1 MLKFNFLKAKT
12 IAFKLRCTIK
22 QSTISSRPQR
32 CEPSSGHIRLREY
45 ELVNYAMFDKTHTH
59 THTHTHQNCL
69 CIISC
74 IDRKSAVGKFGICQS
89 E

>member
-12 IAFKLRCTIK
+12 LAFKLRCTIK

-59 THTHTHQNCL
+59 THTHTHTPKLFMYNIL
-69 CIISC
+69 HRS
-74 IDRKSAVGKFGICQS
+74 
-89 E
+89 